1 MLAIVGSKLP
11 PTMNLPPV
19 GASLLATVGS
29 KLPPTMNMLLT
40 MKTPPVGASLLATML
55 LVMAGCAGLPTEP
68 MAPPGP
74 ASTVTTPAVQA
85 DTLQV
90 HEGDSR
96 IELRLD
102 RAGPLAR
109 LGHRHVIITN
119 AVHGTANFDPADP
132 TNAHFHA
139 AFRVDTLQI
148 DPPAERAAAG
158 EDFNTVLDAAAI
170 AGTREHMLSPV
181 LLDAE
186 RFPEIRLRL
195 QQLNAVE
202 PTAGLFRAVVVF
214 TVKDTEFALP
224 LDVTLQALTAGE
236 GDEGSS
242 RRGYVAS
249 GTWTVTHAQLGL
261 TPYSAAGGLIK
272 VADPIEVRFRLVAKP
287 L

>member
-1 MLAIVGSKLP
+1 MNLP
-11 PTMNLPPV
+11 PTMKMLPV

-29 KLPPTMNMLLT
+29 KLPPTMKML
-40 MKTPPVGASLLATML
+40 PVGASLLATML
-55 LVMAGCAGLPTEP
+55 LAMAGCAGLPTEP
-68 MAPPGP
+68 MAPPGL

-85 DTLQV
+85 DTLQL

-119 AVHGTANFDPADP
+119 AVHGTANFDLADP
-132 TNAHFHA
+132 ANAHFTA

-158 EDFNTVLDAAAI
+158 EGFNTVLDAAAI

-181 LLDAE
+181 LLDAA
-186 RFPEIRLRL
+186 RFPEIQLRL

-214 TVKDTEFALP
+214 AVKDTEFALP

-236 GDEGSS
+236 GDEDSS